1 MGRMDEMSARM
12 SELEHSIANIM
23 ENAGVESAS
32 SAKAIKD
39 NSNNNNA
46 AAAAAATSAT
56 KSEPVTMEI

>member
-1 MGRMDEMSARM
+1 
-12 SELEHSIANIM
+12 M

-39 NSNNNNA
+39 NSNNN
-46 AAAAAATSAT
+46 AAAAATSAT